1 MMEKPNLSFI
11 IEIAGDD
18 EAFQNSILEIIKTEF
33 REEVNLFK
41 TNFSLKKYKEAA
53 HNVHKIKH
61 KIGLLGLEKALINL
75 SGILSGSKTYGNERI
90 EIQPKF
96 LKKNLKICFN
106 VLIL

>member
-11 IEIAGDD
+11 LEIAGDD

-61 KIGLLGLEKALINL
+61 KIGLLGLEKALIKA
-75 SGILSGSKTYGNERI
+75 SEFEKA
-90 EIQPKF
+90 
-96 LKKNLKICFN
+96 LKIGNTTLHHSFLEILN
-106 VLIL
+106 KLIQ

>member
-41 TNFSLKKYKEAA
+41 TNFSSKKYKEAA

-61 KIGLLGLEKALINL
+61 KIGLLGLEKALIKA
-75 SGILSGSKTYGNERI
+75 SEFEKA
-90 EIQPKF
+90 
-96 LKKNLKICFN
+96 LKIGNTTLHHSF
-106 VLIL
+106 LEILNKIHVYLYP

>member
-41 TNFSLKKYKEAA
+41 TNFSLKKYK
-53 HNVHKIKH
+53 
-61 KIGLLGLEKALINL
+61 
-75 SGILSGSKTYGNERI
+75 
-90 EIQPKF
+90 
-96 LKKNLKICFN
+96 
-106 VLIL
+106 